1 MSMRV
6 IAGRF
11 GGRRIKVMEA
21 AGLRPATG
29 RVREALF
36 SMLAARQALAPG
48 ARVLDLFAG
57 AGSVGIE
64 ALSRG
69 AGECVFVEKNPA
81 VAKMLRENLRTL
93 GLSPAEAKVV
103 EADVARALP
112 RLGGGG
118 PFDLIAVDPPYGFG
132 LMPPTLAGIIAAG
145 LLAPGGV
152 IAVEIEA
159 AVAFDPADAPDALT
173 VVTDRAYGQTR
184 IILWTPCETAS
195 PSTPAPSTP

>member
-11 GGRRIKVMEA
+11 GGRRIKVVEA
-21 AGLRPATG
+21 VGLRPATG

-36 SMLAARQALAPG
+36 SMLAAREALFPG

-69 AGECVFVEKNPA
+69 AGHCLFVEKNPA
-81 VAKMLRENLRTL
+81 VARMLRENLRAL
-93 GLSPAEAKVV
+93 GLGPGEASVL

-112 RLGGGG
+112 RLAGKT
-118 PFDLIAVDPPYGFG
+118 FDIVAIDPPYGQG
-132 LMPPTLAGIIAAG
+132 LLPPTLAGLLAGG
-145 LLAPGGV
+145 LLAPDGV
-152 IAVEIEA
+152 VAAEIEA
-159 AVAFDPADAPDALT
+159 GAALAPGDVPEALT
-173 VVTDRAYGQTR
+173 CLTDRTYGQTR
-184 IILWTPCETAS
+184 IILWTQYTTVS
-195 PSTPAPSTP
+195 PSTPEPSTP